1 MKVKTELSKE
11 DNQLLQILHDDREAA
26 IQRIHSCYGK
36 YLLLVANGILRN
48 EQDAEEC
55 VNDVLMRL
63 WTSELPNEIRNLK
76 AYLAKMVRNLAIM
89 YLRKRSRQKRGGD
102 FTVVS
107 YEELSEC
114 IPDSKP
120 GSDGFSQSELAA
132 QIKAFVKELSEVDR
146 IVFMGRYW
154 LSQSIPEI
162 AKQIGKSEGF
172 VTKRLLLLRERL
184 KRRLEKGW
192 T

>member
-154 LSQSIPEI
+154 LSQSISEI

>member
-1 MKVKTELSKE
+1 MKTELSKE
-11 DNQLLQILHDDREAA
+11 DNQLLQMLHDNREAA

-55 VNDVLMRL
+55 VNDVLMHL
-63 WTSELPNEIRNLK
+63 WTKGLPNEIRSLK
-76 AYLAKMVRNLAIM
+76 AYLAKMVRNQAIM
-89 YLRKRSRQKRGGD
+89 YLRKRLRQKRGGD

-120 GSDGFSQSELAA
+120 GSEGVSQSELAA
-132 QIKAFVKELSEVDR
+132 QMKAFVKELSEVDR
-146 IVFMGRYW
+146 TVFMGRYW
-154 LSQSIPEI
+154 LSQSISEI

>member
-1 MKVKTELSKE
+1 MKTELSKE
-11 DNQLLQILHDDREAA
+11 DNQLLQMLHDDREAA
-26 IQRIHSCYGK
+26 IQKIHSCYGK

-76 AYLAKMVRNLAIM
+76 AYLAKMVRNQAIM

-154 LSQSIPEI
+154 LSQSISEI

>member
-11 DNQLLQILHDDREAA
+11 DNQLLQMLRDNREAA
-26 IQRIHSCYGK
+26 IQRIHFCYGK

-63 WTSELPNEIRNLK
+63 WTKELPNEIKSLK
-76 AYLAKMVRNLAIM
+76 AYLAKMVRNQAIM
-89 YLRKRSRQKRGGD
+89 YLRKRSRQKRGGG

-120 GSDGFSQSELAA
+120 GNEGVSQSELAA
-132 QIKAFVKELSEVDR
+132 LIKAFVKELSEVDR
-146 IVFMGRYW
+146 TVFMGRYW
-154 LSQSIPEI
+154 LSQSISEI

>member
-1 MKVKTELSKE
+1 MKPELSKE
-11 DNQLLQILHDDREAA
+11 DNQLLQMLRDNREAA

-63 WTSELPNEIRNLK
+63 WTSELPNEMRSLK
-76 AYLAKMVRNLAIM
+76 AYLVKMVRNQAIM
-89 YLRKRSRQKRGGD
+89 YLRKQSRLKRGGG

-120 GSDGFSQSELAA
+120 GSEGVSQSELAA
-132 QIKAFVKELSEVDR
+132 LIKAFVKELSEVDR

-154 LSQSIPEI
+154 LSQPVSEI
-162 AKQIGKSEGF
+162 AKQIGKNEGF

-184 KRRLEKGW
+184 KRCIEKGRV
-192 T
+192 

>member
-11 DNQLLQILHDDREAA
+11 DNQLLQMLHDDREAA

-76 AYLAKMVRNLAIM
+76 AYLAKMVRNQAIM
-89 YLRKRSRQKRGGD
+89 YLRKRSQQKRGGD

-154 LSQSIPEI
+154 LSQSISEI